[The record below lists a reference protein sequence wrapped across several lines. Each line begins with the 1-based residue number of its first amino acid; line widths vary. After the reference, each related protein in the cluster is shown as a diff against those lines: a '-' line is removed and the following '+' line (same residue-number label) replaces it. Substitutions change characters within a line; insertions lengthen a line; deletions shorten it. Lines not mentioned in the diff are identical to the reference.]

1 MKDLYNVLIMP
12 IGEGGSIQRK
22 DSETQYIIESVYQYK
37 GTGLRLNNSRAP
49 PQSSRKYR
57 GISRKSVLE
66 IVDFRCQLD
75 V

>member
-1 MKDLYNVLIMP
+1 MP

-66 IVDFRCQLD
+66 IVDFRYQLD